1 VPAIC
6 HEIDHCLYEK
16 DRLHCRA
23 LALHV
28 ASLLNGDQMNA
39 AAPPRAERYLR
50 YSHHGMVVIL
60 VLVIAT
66 GTVFLAVALNP
77 DGVIAQW
84 MPRLALS
91 VPIGIALIA
100 GALQWSLRGDRWDPS
115 SAEARAVLDDEWRQV
130 SLARAARWALGAV
143 LAAQVP
149 LALWLGSLPAPRGV
163 LAQAVATMT
172 LGMAALVGLFLF
184 FQRGGQDGD

>member
-1 VPAIC
+1 MNDA
-6 HEIDHCLYEK
+6 
-16 DRLHCRA
+16 
-23 LALHV
+23 
-28 ASLLNGDQMNA
+28 AS
-39 AAPPRAERYLR
+39 PRAERYLR

-60 VLVIAT
+60 VLVIAVGAAFVT
-66 GTVFLAVALNP
+66 VALYP
-77 DGVIAQW
+77 DGMVARW

-100 GALQWSLRGDRWDPS
+100 GFLQWTLRGDRWNPT
-115 SAEARAVLDDEWRQV
+115 APEARAVLNDEWRQV
-130 SLARAARWALGAV
+130 SLARAARWALVVV

-149 LALWLGSLPAPRGV
+149 LALWLRALPAPRGV

-184 FQRGGQDGD
+184 FQRAGHEGD